1 MSVKLM
7 ALYAQPDDPAAF
19 DAHYRDV
26 HTPLVQKVPGLLEL
40 RINRVKRKLAGDAD
54 LYLIAELIFADQ
66 ASFEAA
72 MASPENAAAG
82 ADLANFAA
90 GKVTV
95 LIATD

>member
-1 MSVKLM
+1 MTVKLM

-40 RINRVKRKLAGDAD
+40 RVNRVKRKLMGNAD
-54 LYLIAELIFADQ
+54 LYLIAELVFADQ
-66 ASFEAA
+66 ASFDAA
-72 MASPENAAAG
+72 MASPENAASG